1 MEEQSMRS
9 GAMLKPTGPNL
20 PRQEIRPGHW
30 GQWLATGAA
39 GLVGFVVLALLFE
52 LGAGIDQFD
61 QRALGAVISERRPN
75 LTQLACAASWLG
87 SAGVRVA
94 LAIAGAILLWLRTRR
109 FLLPIALLGAL
120 AATASLVTILKITL
134 DRSRP
139 PANLV
144 LGATLTDKAFPSGHA
159 AGGSVVVVLLALLL
173 GLTATRPFV
182 RRLLVIIGCLL
193 ALLIGWSRSY
203 LGDHWPTDV
212 LAGWFLAAVMVS
224 VTMALVTELAP
235 PQQ

>member
-1 MEEQSMRS
+1 MGS

-20 PRQEIRPGHW
+20 SRPEIRPGHW

-39 GLVGFVVLALLFE
+39 GLIGFVVLALLLE
-52 LGAGIDQFD
+52 SGPGIDQFD
-61 QRALGAVISERRPN
+61 HQLLAAVISAREPN
-75 LTQLACAASWLG
+75 LTLLARAASLLG
-87 SAGVRVA
+87 SAGARVG
-94 LAIAGAILLWLRTRR
+94 LAIAGAVLLWLRTRR
-109 FLLPIALLGAL
+109 FVLPVALVAAV
-120 AATASLVTILKITL
+120 AATASLVTILKIAL

-144 LGATLTDKAFPSGHA
+144 LGAQPTDKAFPSGHA
-159 AGGSVVVVLLALLL
+159 AAGSVAIILIALLL
-173 GLTATRPFV
+173 GLTATKPFV

-212 LAGWFLAAVMVS
+212 LAGWLLAAAMVS
-224 VTMALVTELAP
+224 VTMALVTEIAP
-235 PQQ
+235 RQQ

>member
-1 MEEQSMRS
+1 MGS

-20 PRQEIRPGHW
+20 SRPKIRPGHW
-30 GQWLATGAA
+30 GQWLVTGAV
-39 GLVGFVVLALLFE
+39 GLVGFVVLALLLE
-52 LGAGIDQFD
+52 LGASIDQFD
-61 QRALGAVISERRPN
+61 HRVLAAVISAREPN
-75 LTQLACAASWLG
+75 LTLLARAASLLG
-87 SAGVRVA
+87 SAGARVG
-94 LAIAGAILLWLRTRR
+94 LAIAGAVLLWLRTRR
-109 FLLPIALLGAL
+109 FLLPVALLAAV
-120 AATASLVTILKITL
+120 AATVSLVTILKIAL

-144 LGATLTDKAFPSGHA
+144 LGAPPTDKAFPSGHA
-159 AGGSVVVVLLALLL
+159 AGGSVAIILIALLL
-173 GLTATRPFV
+173 GLTATKPFV

-224 VTMALVTELAP
+224 VTMALVTETAP